1 MQSTEVHIERPIR
14 STTPSSWCNAYDPN
28 AQPVIPKGQLYGP
41 TPYDINFCFPYVP
54 RALETDQIKL
64 EPFIPRLH
72 GVAFFQHATSFPEDF
87 HFMRFTP
94 PDTLEGLLTYVE
106 LTYRRNPAN
115 MLFVII
121 DKATGRFGGVAGLVN
136 CDAEH
141 RTADIAMGIA
151 FRGYRGTSGSVL
163 TASLLLRYCM
173 NLPTDDVPGLGLR
186 RVTWTSHAS
195 NPRSQGLARAL
206 GMRMEMEKRWSRAIS
221 PEKVSNGRMLRSGDP
236 CDSQG
241 VDDLFFVMCFDD
253 WEAGGQNTVA
263 FALATV
269 RYEAKL

>member
-1 MQSTEVHIERPIR
+1 MQSTEVHVELPTNA
-14 STTPSSWCNAYDPN
+14 SSESSWCNAYDAN
-28 AQPVIPKGQLYGP
+28 ARPVVPASELYGP
-41 TPYDINFCFPYVP
+41 TPYDINFCFPYLP
-54 RALETDQIKL
+54 QTLDTDQIKL

-72 GVAFFQHATSFPEDF
+72 AGSFLRHASSFPEDF

-94 PDTLEGLLTYVE
+94 PNTLEELLVYFE
-106 LTYRRNPAN
+106 LSFRRNPAN
-115 MLFVII
+115 MAFVII
-121 DKATGRFGGVAGLVN
+121 DKATGRFGGFAALVN

-141 RTADIAMGIA
+141 RSADIAMGIA

-173 NLPTDDVPGLGLR
+173 NLPTDSVPGLGLR
-186 RVTWTSHAS
+186 RVIWTSHSS

-206 GMRMEMEKRWSRAIS
+206 GMRLEMEKRWSRVIT
-221 PEKVSNGRMLRSGDP
+221 PEKASNGRMLRSDDP
-236 CDSQG
+236 CDGQG

-253 WEAGGQNTVA
+253 WEAGGKNAVG
-263 FALATV
+263 FALATM